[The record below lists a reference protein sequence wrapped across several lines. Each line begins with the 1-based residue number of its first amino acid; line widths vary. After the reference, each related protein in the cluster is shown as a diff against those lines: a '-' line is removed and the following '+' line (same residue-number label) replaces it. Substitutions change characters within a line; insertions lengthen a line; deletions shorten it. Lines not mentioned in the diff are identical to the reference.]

1 MKRLC
6 VFYDSPSRKTARD
19 WLGKSIQWIVC
30 KKCQRVLARGV
41 SLYSSLSKPFS
52 KYAE

>member
-6 VFYDSPSRKTARD
+6 VFYDSPTGKTARD
-19 WLGKSIQWIVC
+19 FLHKPIQWIIC
-30 KKCQRVLARGV
+30 KKCQKLLAAGKT
-41 SLYSSLSKPFS
+41 LYSSVSEPFS